1 MFPMISPDT
10 TRRRRRHRRRR
21 RRRQTRSTL
30 NEAFRTGGP
39 R

>member
-10 TRRRRRHRRRR
+10 TRRRRHR